1 MPGYHPFS
9 KMKGSLEALQ
19 VVVYNNIIIICFVF
33 FAHFKV
39 ALVSVHKAWKSQ
51 YSHERLFS
59 PISGGG
65 GESGEVLT
73 LDWMMTMTMNGLWGE
88 TLDPFI
94 IAGCLSRLHSQT
106 MAESFLY
113 KGTWAGHPF
122 HNTFSLFRLKVVK
135 GDVREK
141 FILSSLLFLL
151 I

>member
-9 KMKGSLEALQ
+9 KMKCFLEALQ

-73 LDWMMTMTMNGLWGE
+73 LDWMMTMTMTMNGLWGE

-94 IAGCLSRLHSQT
+94 IAGCLSV
-106 MAESFLY
+106 
-113 KGTWAGHPF
+113 PF
-122 HNTFSLFRLKVVK
+122 TEY
-135 GDVREK
+135 G
-141 FILSSLLFLL
+141 
-151 I
+151 

>member
-9 KMKGSLEALQ
+9 KMKCFLEALQ
-19 VVVYNNIIIICFVF
+19 VVVYNKIIIICFVF

-73 LDWMMTMTMNGLWGE
+73 LDWMTMTMNGLLGE

-94 IAGCLSRLHSQT
+94 IAGCLS
-106 MAESFLY
+106 
-113 KGTWAGHPF
+113 GPF
-122 HNTFSLFRLKVVK
+122 TDY
-135 GDVREK
+135 G
-141 FILSSLLFLL
+141 
-151 I
+151 

>member
-9 KMKGSLEALQ
+9 KMKGSLKALQ
-19 VVVYNNIIIICFVF
+19 VVVYNNIIIFCFVF

-65 GESGEVLT
+65 GGSGKVLT
-73 LDWMMTMTMNGLWGE
+73 LDWMMTMMMTMTLTMTMTMTMTMNGLWGE

-94 IAGCLSRLHSQT
+94 IAGCLS
-106 MAESFLY
+106 
-113 KGTWAGHPF
+113 GPF
-122 HNTFSLFRLKVVK
+122 TEY
-135 GDVREK
+135 G
-141 FILSSLLFLL
+141 
-151 I
+151 